1 MQEIFRE
8 EFWRKR
14 GRPRELYP
22 DASSKD
28 APVPPDLLVPN
39 YNCGFP
45 AHVFQSKHPDT
56 AVRCFYTC
64 SRFNVRN
71 YFHYPFL
78 YLCKYG
84 TNISLESRCVGP

>member
-1 MQEIFRE
+1 MQEIFWK

-28 APVPPDLLVPN
+28 TPVPPDFPVPN
-39 YNCGFP
+39 CDCGFP

-56 AVRCFYTC
+56 VARCFYTH
-64 SRFNVRN
+64 SRFIVRN
-71 YFHYPFL
+71 CFHYPFF
-78 YLCKYG
+78 YLCKYA
-84 TNISLESRCVGP
+84 TNILLESRCVRP